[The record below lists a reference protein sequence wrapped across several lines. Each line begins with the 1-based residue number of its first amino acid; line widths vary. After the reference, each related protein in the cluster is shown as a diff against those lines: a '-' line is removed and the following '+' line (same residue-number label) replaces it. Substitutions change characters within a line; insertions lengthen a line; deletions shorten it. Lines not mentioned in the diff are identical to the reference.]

1 MFLSQVFAKKMKN
14 PGLFF
19 LDYGLTYDETLFLR
33 KTACQ
38 IGTVQGALREYGE
51 CLHTFAVAQGISVE
65 YSSEIAPSRVKFV
78 HRGIGAASPVQR
90 RSIVESHGGR
100 LWFIPTSGRGATFQF
115 SLPTMVAAHA

>member
-51 CLHTFAVAQGISVE
+51 CLHTFAVAQGI
-65 YSSEIAPSRVKFV
+65 PLNTRPKSRP
-78 HRGIGAASPVQR
+78 RA
-90 RSIVESHGGR
+90 
-100 LWFIPTSGRGATFQF
+100 
-115 SLPTMVAAHA
+115 